1 MNWDTESPWRPAYE
15 AYAAAAWVMMAVA
28 SAYAIIRTAL
38 PDDPLLVVLIVAA
51 VLGVMRA
58 MQAIHVWRRRIAL
71 EGHGI
76 EWITSDEV
84 GRKMS
89 ARPGHAW
96 VGWGFNW
103 GRTHMQ
109 RLYELEK
116 LDVEKLRV
124 PCAWLWRRLGN
135 FSSPSKGNA
144 LLHGVEPV
152 ESDLYVPLSSLEGHV
167 FCPATTGAIKT
178 RMLALLATQA
188 IRRTPRESVVII
200 DPKGD
205 KGLRDLIRAECRAAN
220 REHDFAYFHPA
231 FPWDSV
237 RIDPLANWTRTTEVA
252 SRIAALMPSESGNDP
267 WSAFGWRVMN
277 LVAEGCVAT
286 HGERPTLTTIRRY
299 VEGGVDELLRKTL
312 VRRFETD
319 GIDWRAA
326 MEPYLR
332 QAGRNP
338 RPNPGTSPE
347 TTALVALYRSER
359 ERPNSLG
366 LVDGLISMWEHNREH
381 AQKMLASLLPILTML
396 TAGDLAALLS
406 PNRDDASDPRPVL
419 NGGSIADSGAVVYVG
434 LDALSDAVVASAIAS
449 IFMADLTAHAGFR
462 FNLGVSTPPVNIF
475 VDEANECVNIPFI
488 QALNKSRSAG
498 YRIVFFSQTFSDFV
512 ARLGSE
518 DLARQ
523 VLGNANSIIAG
534 RTKDRKTAEYVL
546 EDFGRTVLRTVQP
559 QQGVNMIADG
569 KLLNFTGSYGERL
582 TETLSEVVPQE
593 ALSRLPDLEY
603 FASFSGS
610 RIVKGRIPL
619 VRPSNAR
626 V

>member
-1 MNWDTESPWRPAYE
+1 MDSPWRPAYE
-15 AYAAAAWVMMAVA
+15 SYAAGAWLLLAVVLV
-28 SAYAIIRTAL
+28 YALDHTAL
-38 PDDPLLVVLIVAA
+38 PSDPLVVALLGAVVLLVLRIV
-51 VLGVMRA
+51 
-58 MQAIHVWRRRIAL
+58 QALHVWRRRFAL
-71 EGHGI
+71 EGRGI
-76 EWITSDEV
+76 EWVSSDDV
-84 GRKMS
+84 HRKML
-89 ARPGHAW
+89 AKPGHVW
-96 VGWGFNW
+96 MGWGFDW
-103 GRTHMQ
+103 GRVHMQ

-116 LDVEKLRV
+116 LDLAALKV
-124 PCAWLWRRLGN
+124 PCAWLWRRMLHT
-135 FSSPSKGNA
+135 SSPRKGNA
-144 LLHGVEPV
+144 LLHGVEPAEV
-152 ESDLYVPLSSLEGHV
+152 DLYVPLSDLEGHV

-178 RMLALLATQA
+178 RMLALLVVQA
-188 IRRTPRESVVII
+188 IRRTPREAVVVI

-205 KGLRDLIRAECRAAN
+205 TQLRELIRAECRAAN
-220 REHDFAYFHPA
+220 REQDFGFFHPA
-231 FPWDSV
+231 FPRDSV

-267 WSAFGWRVMN
+267 WSAFGWRVLH

-312 VRRFETD
+312 IKHFERE
-319 GIDWRAA
+319 GIQWQEEI
-326 MEPYLR
+326 EPHLR
-332 QAGRNP
+332 QANRNA

-347 TTALVALYRSER
+347 TAALVGLYRTGR
-359 ERPNSLG
+359 QHPNTLG
-366 LVDGLISMWEHNREH
+366 LLDGLISMWEHNREH

-396 TAGDLAALLS
+396 TAGDLAGLLS
-406 PNRDDASDPRPVL
+406 PDREDVTDQRPIL

-434 LDALSDAVVASAIAS
+434 PDALSDAVVASAIAS

-462 FNLGVSTPPVNIF
+462 FNRGVSTPAVNIF

-518 DLARQ
+518 ALARQ

-534 RTKDRKTAEYVL
+534 RTKDKTTAEYVL
-546 EDFGRTVLRTVQP
+546 EDFGRTVLQTVQP
-559 QQGVNMIADG
+559 QHGENVLADG
-569 KLLNFTGSYGERL
+569 KLLNFTGSYGVRL

-619 VRPSNAR
+619 VRPSASHAAAA
-626 V
+626 

>member
-1 MNWDTESPWRPAYE
+1 MNWDMESPWRPAYE
-15 AYAAAAWVMMAVA
+15 AYAAAAWILTAAV
-28 SAYAIIRTAL
+28 SVYAIFRTAL
-38 PDDPLLVVLIVAA
+38 PDDPLLLLLLCAA
-51 VLGVMRA
+51 VLGVLRGV
-58 MQAIHVWRRRIAL
+58 QALHVWRGRIAL
-71 EGHGI
+71 EGRSI
-76 EWITSDEV
+76 EWISSDEV
-84 GRKMS
+84 HRKMR
-89 ARPGHAW
+89 ARPGHVW

-116 LDVEKLRV
+116 LDLAKLRV
-124 PCAWLWRRLGN
+124 PCAWLWRRLAN
-135 FSSPSKGNA
+135 LSPPRKGNA
-144 LLHGVEPV
+144 LLHGVEPI
-152 ESDLYVPLSSLEGHV
+152 EADLYVPLTDLEGHV

-178 RMLALLATQA
+178 RMLALLAVQA
-188 IRRTPRESVVII
+188 IRRTPRESVVLI

-205 KGLRDLIRAECRAAN
+205 AQLMELIRAECRAAN

-231 FPWDSV
+231 FPRDSV

-267 WSAFGWRVMN
+267 WSAFGWRVLH

-312 VRRFETD
+312 VRRFEQD

-326 MEPYLR
+326 IEPYLR
-332 QAGRNP
+332 QAGRNT

-347 TTALVALYRSER
+347 TTALAAFYRSER
-359 ERPNSLG
+359 ERPNSIG
-366 LVDGLISMWEHNREH
+366 LLDGLISMWEHNREH

-396 TAGDLAALLS
+396 TAGDLAGLLS
-406 PNRDDASDPRPVL
+406 PDREDASDLRPVL

-462 FNLGVSTPPVNIF
+462 YNLGVSTPAVNIF

-498 YRIVFFSQTFSDFV
+498 YRIVFFSQTFSDFI

-518 DLARQ
+518 ALARQ

-534 RTKDRKTAEYVL
+534 RTKDKTTAEYVL

-559 QQGVNMIADG
+559 QQGVNMLADG

-619 VRPSNAR
+619 VRPSAR
-626 V
+626 HA